1 MLRYLPVRR
10 VHARQ
15 VLDSRGN
22 PTVEVE
28 VTVGEGVIGI
38 NGYTGRAIVPSGAS
52 TGKFEA
58 VELRDGEKDCYV
70 GLSVQKA
77 VENVNTKLAEAILG
91 ENALNQTFIDKK
103 IIENENIKIFNI
115 NSEINEALDKIAKT
129 AIKTAL
135 IAYIIIFAFMIILFN
150 KKHAIAI
157 IVIQIISI
165 LLNLSVHS
173 IFNLS
178 LNIFSVFALIL
189 SIGISIDY
197 CIFFSKSKAKKEV
210 TFLAIFLSMI
220 TTALSFGT
228 LSFSGFIPV
237 KSFGLFLFIGIL
249 VSFLLSP
256 VLLKINDIID

>member
-1 MLRYLPVRR
+1 MPLLKK
-10 VHARQ
+10 Q
-15 VLDSRGN
+15 IEDLGLDNETYNKIKS
-22 PTVEVE
+22 
-28 VTVGEGVIGI
+28 
-38 NGYTGRAIVPSGAS
+38 
-52 TGKFEA
+52 KFENNKNKILNIGDLIENMS
-58 VELRDGEKDCYV
+58 ELK
-70 GLSVQKA
+70 
-77 VENVNTKLAEAILG
+77 KLILK
-91 ENALNQTFIDKK
+91 NNDKYFIISTTDEIETK

-115 NSEINEALDKIAKT
+115 NAEINEALDKTART

-135 IAYIIIFAFMIILFN
+135 IAYVIIFFFMIIFLS
-150 KKHAIAI
+150 KKHAVAI
-157 IVIQIISI
+157 MIIQIISI

-220 TTALSFGT
+220 TTALYFGT

>member
-1 MLRYLPVRR
+1 M
-10 VHARQ
+10 
-15 VLDSRGN
+15 
-22 PTVEVE
+22 
-28 VTVGEGVIGI
+28 GEFKKLILKNNDKYFI
-38 NGYTGRAIVPSGAS
+38 IS
-52 TGKFEA
+52 TAE
-58 VELRDGEKDCYV
+58 
-70 GLSVQKA
+70 
-77 VENVNTKLAEAILG
+77 EN
-91 ENALNQTFIDKK
+91 DKK

-115 NSEINEALDKIAKT
+115 NSEINEALDKIA
-129 AIKTAL
+129 KTAL